1 MGCDL
6 SDSKDVIFAEIGA
19 RLKAHRLGQ
28 GIAPET
34 LAERLGI
41 SRAALYRAEKGEIA
55 KIEMLTAIAQ
65 ELNISLPTLLGV
77 GIEYVP
83 NAVAFFERMR
93 QIEED
98 CDQIV
103 GLFSPV
109 SYLVTTDDYD
119 RVLRTV
125 LQESLP
131 EDAAQE
137 AARIMPILME
147 RKRKYKLKRPLLASI
162 ISDADL
168 VRFMQDGLEGRAGLP
183 PDLIAER
190 RRMAVAEVRHIVD
203 MLREPDIGVQIGVA
217 REPIPSTSFQIVRK
231 AGQAT
236 LTVSPFRLGH
246 NPNIRIGVGFITT
259 APEAIELHEGIAK
272 RLWDSAL
279 KGGAAADH
287 LEGLIAQHGPAQ

>member
-55 KIEMLTAIAQ
+55 KIEMLTAIAE

-98 CDQIV
+98 CDQII

-119 RVLRTV
+119 HVLSAV

-131 EDAAQE
+131 EEAVQE
-137 AARIMPILME
+137 AMRIMPILME

-183 PDLIAER
+183 PEVIAER
-190 RRMAVAEVRHIVD
+190 RAMAVAEVRHIID

-231 AGQAT
+231 AGHAT

-279 KGGAAADH
+279 RGGAAADH
-287 LEGLIAQHGPAQ
+287 LEALIAQHGLAQ

>member
-1 MGCDL
+1 VGCDL

-55 KIEMLTAIAQ
+55 KIEMLTAIAE

-98 CDQIV
+98 CDQII

-119 RVLRTV
+119 HVLSAV

-131 EDAAQE
+131 EEAVQE
-137 AARIMPILME
+137 AMRIMPILME

-183 PDLIAER
+183 PEVIAER
-190 RRMAVAEVRHIVD
+190 RAMAVAEVRHIID

-231 AGQAT
+231 AGHAT

-279 KGGAAADH
+279 RGGAAADH
-287 LEGLIAQHGPAQ
+287 LEALIAQHGLAQ